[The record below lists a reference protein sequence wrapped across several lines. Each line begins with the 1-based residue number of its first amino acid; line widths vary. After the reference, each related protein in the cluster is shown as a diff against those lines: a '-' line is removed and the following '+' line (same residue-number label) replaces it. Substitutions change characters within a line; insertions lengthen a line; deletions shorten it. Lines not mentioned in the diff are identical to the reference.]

1 MDAQPRFVAYEAKEA
16 RAESPVPL
24 LIGLTGPSGSGKT
37 YSALRLATGIR
48 EIVGGKIF
56 VVDTESRRALHYAEK
71 FDFEWVNFEAPFG
84 SLDYLEALRFC
95 KGQGAGVVIIDSCSH
110 EHDGPGGLLEQ
121 HEAELDRMAGN
132 DFKKREAMQMLAWQ
146 KPKAGRRK
154 LIAALTTELAMPV
167 IFCFRAKQTTKPM
180 KVDGKMK
187 PVDQG
192 FSSIGANEWLFEMA
206 LNAVLLPGSKGVPI
220 WESEMLGEKLAIKLP
235 DVFSPIAERGGPL
248 NEATGRFLA
257 KWAAA
262 RKVGESPPK
271 HEGRQFDSRPANPPV
286 PDLDDDDGFNDN
298 PNAAHGARFDDTPEG
313 GQETDETIAQVEGAD
328 TPADPA
334 YLAKVSTFRAN
345 IAGAKTLK
353 ALEQLDREW
362 CNALR
367 GEVEAADVGLMQSV
381 ERDIGNRRRELRDQK
396 DA

>member
-1 MDAQPRFVAYEAKEA
+1 MDMQSRFVAYEAKEA

-37 YSALRLATGIR
+37 FSALRIASGIR
-48 EIVGGKIF
+48 EVVGGEIF
-56 VVDTESRRALHYAEK
+56 VVDTESRRALHYAER
-71 FDFEWVNFEAPFG
+71 FDFRHVNFEAPFG

-95 KGQGAGVVIIDSCSH
+95 KSQGAGVVVIDSCSH

-121 HEAELDRMAGN
+121 HEVELNRMAG
-132 DFKKREAMQMLAWQ
+132 DDYKRRESMQMLAWQ

-187 PVDQG
+187 PVDLG
-192 FSSIGANEWLFEMA
+192 FTSIGANEWLFEMA

-220 WESEMLGEKLAIKLP
+220 WQSDMIGEQMAIKLP
-235 DVFSPIAERGGPL
+235 EQFFPIAERGGPL

-262 RKVGESPPK
+262 RKIGEAPPK
-271 HEGRQFDSRPANPPV
+271 QEGRRFEAETPARQAEEPNDFPLSDDNPTAAEGKPYDAFGDQFDGAEEPAWQ
-286 PDLDDDDGFNDN
+286 
-298 PNAAHGARFDDTPEG
+298 AAVEAVLAGARE
-313 GQETDETIAQVEGAD
+313 
-328 TPADPA
+328 
-334 YLAKVSTFRAN
+334 
-345 IAGAKTLK
+345 AKTTQALNKVDDEWLK
-353 ALEQLDREW
+353 HRAAVSDEAMVARVDDMIAAAR
-362 CNALR
+362 ADLR
-367 GEVEAADVGLMQSV
+367 S
-381 ERDIGNRRRELRDQK
+381 K
-396 DA
+396 